1 MFTVYLAAY
10 FTNAMTPERSPDGTA
25 YHLGLVAR
33 YLREHGF
40 RRITTN
46 MYANL
51 SQGVEMLHLFAFAFG
66 RHSAAALVHFCFLA
80 TLPLAMLCYARR
92 FAFPAAGVAE
102 AYTSRDILAAY
113 QSACNEVT
121 RDILW
126 TPVLEYF
133 RPQRQVVFGF
143 GPRKL
148 RAVRVVQ
155 TASEKPEH
163 WSISEFDVLGGQQEL
178 KRTPSWKLEAYA
190 NPWDAEMAVDRNA
203 ATRWRSWEGLFFPAC
218 TSRPSSPC

>member
-1 MFTVYLAAY
+1 MVFTVYLAAY

-66 RHSAAALVHFCFLA
+66 RHSAAALVHFGFLA

-92 FAFPAAGVAE
+92 FAFPAAEVAE
-102 AYTSRDILAAY
+102 AYTSRDILVAY

-126 TPVLEYF
+126 TPVVEYF
-133 RPQRQVVFGF
+133 RPQRHVPQPLGRGVGLRPQRGYAVA
-143 GPRKL
+143 KL
-148 RAVRVVQ
+148 GGTFLRHVLHARAVHV
-155 TASEKPEH
+155 E
-163 WSISEFDVLGGQQEL
+163 
-178 KRTPSWKLEAYA
+178 
-190 NPWDAEMAVDRNA
+190 
-203 ATRWRSWEGLFFPAC
+203 
-218 TSRPSSPC
+218 